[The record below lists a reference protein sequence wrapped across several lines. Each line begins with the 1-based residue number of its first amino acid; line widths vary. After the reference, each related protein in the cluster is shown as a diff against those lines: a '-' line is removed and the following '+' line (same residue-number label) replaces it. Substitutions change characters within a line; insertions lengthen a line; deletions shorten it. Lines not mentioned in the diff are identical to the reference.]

1 MISVAIDGTSGS
13 GKSTVAKI
21 LAKKLGFVH
30 LNTGELYRAV
40 AYKAF
45 ITKVDYTKENEV
57 NDLLKNTNISVR
69 FDAEGEQITLLDG
82 EAVGQYLHNAT
93 ISNIS
98 AYVSQY
104 LNVRQSVRGLQ
115 RQIAN
120 SYDIVMEGRD
130 IGTEIL
136 PNATYKFFLTASP
149 EVRAHRRFIQLQE
162 SGDNSITFDSV
173 LADIKSRDERDMTR
187 KLSPLKKADDA
198 IMVDSSDMNLDE
210 VVEYI
215 LEKIE

>member
-82 EAVGQYLHNAT
+82 EAVGHYLHNET

-98 AYVSQY
+98 AYVSQ
-104 LNVRQSVRGLQ
+104 
-115 RQIAN
+115 
-120 SYDIVMEGRD
+120 
-130 IGTEIL
+130 
-136 PNATYKFFLTASP
+136 
-149 EVRAHRRFIQLQE
+149 
-162 SGDNSITFDSV
+162 
-173 LADIKSRDERDMTR
+173 
-187 KLSPLKKADDA
+187 
-198 IMVDSSDMNLDE
+198 
-210 VVEYI
+210 
-215 LEKIE
+215 